1 MEPNKRKPYPPVQVR
16 GAEGYVE
23 TINIANSDP
32 DLGVVDMVTESID
45 FLPKR
50 RAADDSFMIC
60 IESAAPIKVRLIGQA
75 VGESFIITA
84 AQAQAY
90 LGKWYPAKIAQ
101 VYKTGTT
108 GTFSIGF

>member
-1 MEPNKRKPYPPVQVR
+1 MELNKRKPYPPVQVR

-23 TINIANSDP
+23 TINIANTDP
-32 DLGVVDMVTESID
+32 NVGVVNMVTESID
-45 FLPKR
+45 FLPKL

-60 IESAAPIKVRLIGQA
+60 IESVAPIKVRLIGQA
-75 VGESFIITA
+75 VGESFTITS

>member
-1 MEPNKRKPYPPVQVR
+1 MELSKRKPYPPVQVR

-32 DLGVVDMVTESID
+32 DLGVVNMASLPGDLI
-45 FLPKR
+45 PKR

-60 IESAAPIKVRLIGQA
+60 IESVGIIRVQLIGQDH
-75 VGESFIITA
+75 GEIFVITA

-90 LGKWYPAKIAQ
+90 LGKWYPAKLAK
-101 VYKTGTT
+101 VYKSGTS
-108 GTFSIGF
+108 GTFSVGF

>member
-32 DLGVVDMVTESID
+32 DLGVVNMVTESID

-60 IESAAPIKVRLIGQA
+60 IETAGAIKVQLIGQPA
-75 VGESFIITA
+75 GESFTITA

-90 LGKWYPAKIAQ
+90 LGKWYPAKIAR
-101 VYKTGTT
+101 VYKDGTT
-108 GTFSIGF
+108 GQFSIGF

>member
-23 TINIANSDP
+23 TVNITNSDP
-32 DLGVVDMVTESID
+32 DLGIVNMTSLPVD

-60 IESAAPIKVRLIGQA
+60 IETAAPIKVQLIGQA
-75 VGESFIITA
+75 LGEAFTITA

-90 LGKWYPAKIAQ
+90 LGKWYPAKVAR
-101 VYKTGTT
+101 VYKDGTT

>member
-16 GAEGYVE
+16 GAEGWVE

-32 DLGVVDMVTESID
+32 DVGVVNMASLATD
-45 FLPKR
+45 FIPKR

-60 IESAAPIKVRLIGQA
+60 IETAAAIKVRLIGQA
-75 VGESFIITA
+75 VGEAFTITA

-101 VYKTGTT
+101 VYKVGTT
-108 GTFSIGF
+108 GQFSIGF